1 MGNDELSRGDFRSEG
16 EERLF
21 IFSCSS
27 RRTVVDGE
35 RVFSLFLPLTS
46 PPSDLRSLPRT
57 GPRSWTKDGSSASNA
72 LGGGSY
78 RQPTTHNLPR
88 FLPPAERNWRRE
100 AILACVSRLAKAKPL
115 LAAGSTSRQKWSP
128 IFVQITSSLLTRSS
142 CHG

>member
-1 MGNDELSRGDFRSEG
+1 MRTKNKAPSSGTNEG
-16 EERLF
+16 RLF

-115 LAAGSTSRQKWSP
+115 LAAGSTSRQKWSL
-128 IFVQITSSLLTRSS
+128 SLFSGRRYLAHVT
-142 CHG
+142 